1 MTVQAEVLELLRELD
16 HERGLAMILVTHNLG
31 VVADLCDTVSVMRD
45 GHIVERADVEAL
57 FSAPQEAYTQELLTS
72 SRRVALMEV

>member
-1 MTVQAEVLELLRELD
+1 MSCGKCVAVFLQAEDGIRD
-16 HERGLAMILVTHNLG
+16 LVRARRLG
-31 VVADLCDTVSVMRD
+31 DVYKRQ
-45 GHIVERADVEAL
+45 VEAL